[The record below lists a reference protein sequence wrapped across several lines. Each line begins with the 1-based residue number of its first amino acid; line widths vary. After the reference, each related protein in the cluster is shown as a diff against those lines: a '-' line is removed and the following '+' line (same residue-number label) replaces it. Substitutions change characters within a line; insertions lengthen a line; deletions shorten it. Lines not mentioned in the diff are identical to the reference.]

1 MFFSAA
7 LLVLPF
13 IAQSVFAKDCAR
25 SYTIKEGDICD
36 RISAAKN
43 VSTYQL
49 AVINAGIIDPKCSN
63 LVPNK
68 SICLGYSGEDCTT
81 TYVVKPDDSCDLINS
96 KHGINST
103 ILYMNNPQ
111 INQACTNIYVGE
123 VLCVSKTVQVPPANP
138 NFPPPAVSIPVTAT
152 APHATTTPAPTNAPS
167 SAPAAAPTTTPASS
181 SNNNNN
187 NNNSQDDGEDDD
199 DLPFCDEI

>member
-13 IAQSVFAKDCAR
+13 IAQSVFAADCVR

-49 AVINAGIIDPKCSN
+49 AVINVGIIDSKCSN

-81 TYVVKPDDSCDLINS
+81 TYVVQPDDSCDLISS

-103 ILYMNNPQ
+103 ILYFNNPQ
-111 INQACTNIYVGE
+111 INEACTNIYVGE

-152 APHATTTPAPTNAPS
+152 APHATTTPAPTPS
-167 SAPAAAPTTTPASS
+167 SAPAAASPTTTPASNDN
-181 SNNNNN
+181 SNTN
-187 NNNSQDDGEDDD
+187 QDGEDDE